1 MATFLDIGLAQ
12 HFSVVFTVLL
22 VFVLIFAVLEKTKMF
37 GEKKGIHSLIALCI
51 ALMMLFVPGI
61 IQVVAIMAPWFVLIF
76 LLIIFFY
83 MLLLAFGVSW
93 DKIMGYTM
101 KEWDTPHW
109 FLLIIGLVIFI
120 GALGAVYGGAMLP
133 YSQDKAAAASSEGV
147 SSASSAASAEQGT
160 TTDTGDFNQNVGRVI
175 FHPKTLGIVFL
186 LMVGSLAIR
195 LLAGAK
201 P

>member
-12 HFSVVFTVLL
+12 HFSVIFTVLL
-22 VFVLIFAVLEKTKMF
+22 VFVIIFALLEKTNMF
-37 GEKKGIHSLIALCI
+37 GDKKGLHSLIALCI
-51 ALMMLFVPGI
+51 SLLMLFVPGI
-61 IQVVAIMAPWFVLIF
+61 VQVVAIMAPWFVLIF

-93 DKIMGYTM
+93 EKIMAYTV
-101 KEWDTPHW
+101 KDWDTPHW
-109 FLLIIGLVIFI
+109 FLLIIGIVIFI

-133 YSQDKAAAASSEGV
+133 FSEDKVVSQGV
-147 SSASSAASAEQGT
+147 SEAGTSAESL

-175 FHPKTLGIVFL
+175 FHPKTIGVVFL

-195 LLAGAK
+195 LLAAAK

>member
-12 HFSVVFTVLL
+12 HFSVIFTVLL
-22 VFVLIFAVLEKTKMF
+22 VFVLIFAILEKTKMF
-37 GEKKGIHSLIALCI
+37 GEKKGIHSLIALSI
-51 ALMMLFVPGI
+51 ALMMLFMPGI
-61 IQVVAIMAPWFVLIF
+61 IQVVAIMAPWFVVIF

-93 DKIMGYTM
+93 DKIMDYTM

-109 FLLIIGLVIFI
+109 FLLIIGLVILI

-133 YSQDKAAAASSEGV
+133 YSQDNTAAAAANESM
-147 SSASSAASAEQGT
+147 T
-160 TTDTGDFNQNVGRVI
+160 TNTGDFNQNVGRVI
-175 FHPKTLGIVFL
+175 FHPKTLGLVFL
-186 LMVGSLAIR
+186 LMVGSLAIK

-201 P
+201 S

>member
-22 VFVLIFAVLEKTKMF
+22 VFVIIFAVLEKSKIF

-51 ALMMLFVPGI
+51 AMMMLFVPGI

-101 KEWDTPHW
+101 KDWDTPHW
-109 FLLIIGLVIFI
+109 FLLIIGLVIFV
-120 GALGAVYGGAMLP
+120 GALGVVYGGSMLP
-133 YSQDKAAAASSEGV
+133 FSEDEQAGQGFTTAADSGE
-147 SSASSAASAEQGT
+147 EL
-160 TTDTGDFNQNVGRVI
+160 TTDTGNFNQNVGRVI
-175 FHPKTLGIVFL
+175 FHPKTIGVVFI

-195 LLAGAK
+195 LLAAAK